1 MANQG
6 LLAQLKPTA
15 NTDTVLYRAPIDA
28 SASTVLT
35 IANDGTG
42 SAYDVAVK
50 DYDQKL
56 TLDAS
61 TYKLHKGDVLTS
73 YYITL
78 NTNLTNNTAVT
89 VGESI
94 TTTDAEKT
102 FKFESFY
109 IPPLTTKF
117 VKAISIR
124 EIPLESVSGTW
135 VVGDTITKGTAPNT
149 ATATVFGIDEGTTID
164 TIYVGPTTLA
174 GTGTE
179 FAAGD
184 SVTGTGGGAG
194 TISASP
200 AITTAQEE
208 FCFSDTAGGTYNMH
222 VGVDQLEL
230 QDDRTF
236 RFDVS
241 DSSMTGRDFKVSETI
256 NGEYGPDGDFS
267 QTADNGTEYTTGKT
281 TNGTAGSSGAY
292 VQYDFSG
299 SVTPDPLYFYDGGT
313 GTASNANYGGA
324 DRSIEMADEYSYTG
338 MYIYDKVG
346 TLVNNTDTFLIDGT
360 TYTITGQVAG
370 AYGYVKDYTGS
381 VLKFIKGINSSDWS
395 GSDTFRDV
403 PKLNT
408 AIRTTATI
416 NSVDVASAAVEA
428 SNYITQGVSNG
439 NNEVDKITSLVVG
452 PGEVLVVKSTTAD
465 NVFSLIG
472 FEDGS
477 TSITTRVFGQ
487 S

>member
-6 LLAQLKPTA
+6 LLAQLKPSA
-15 NTDTVLYRAPIDA
+15 NTDTVLYRAPIDK

-42 SAYDVAVK
+42 SAYDVAIK
-50 DYDQKL
+50 KYDQKL

-61 TYKLHKGDVLTS
+61 TYKLHKGDLLST
-73 YYITL
+73 YFITL
-78 NTNLTNNTAVT
+78 NTNLTNNTAIT
-89 VGESI
+89 VGDTI

-109 IPPLTTKF
+109 IPPLTTKY
-117 VKAISIR
+117 VKAFSIR
-124 EIPLESVSGTW
+124 EIPLESVTGTW
-135 VVGDTITKGTAPNT
+135 VVGDTMTKGTAPNT
-149 ATATVFGIDEGTTID
+149 ATATVYGINID

-174 GTGTE
+174 GTGAE

-194 TISASP
+194 TIAASP

-208 FCFSDTAGGTYNMH
+208 FCFSDTSGGTYNMH
-222 VGVDQLEL
+222 VGTDQLEL
-230 QDDRTF
+230 QDDRTY

-241 DSSMTGRDFKVSETI
+241 DTSMSGRDFKLSTTV
-256 NGEYGPDGDFS
+256 NGEFGPDGDFT

-292 VQYDFSG
+292 VQYTFG
-299 SVTPDPLYFYDGGT
+299 TSVTPDPLYFYDGGT
-313 GTASNANYGGA
+313 GTASNANYGGS
-324 DRSIEMADEYSYTG
+324 DRSIEMADEYTYTG

-346 TLVNNTDTFLIDGT
+346 TLVNSTDGFLIDGV
-360 TYTITGQVAG
+360 TYTITGQTAG
-370 AYGYVKDYTGS
+370 AYGYVQDYTGS
-381 VLKFIKGINSSDWS
+381 VLTFIKGLNSGDFS

-408 AIRTTATI
+408 ALRTVATI
-416 NSVDVASAAVEA
+416 NSVDVASAAVEV
-428 SNYITQGVSNG
+428 SNYIVDGDATG

-452 PGEVLVVKSTTAD
+452 PGEALVVKSTTA
-465 NVFSLIG
+465 NNIFSLIG
-472 FEDGS
+472 FEDS
-477 TSITTRVFGQ
+477 SDSITTRVFGQ

>member
-6 LLAQLKPTA
+6 LLAQLKPSA
-15 NTDTVLYRAPIDA
+15 NTDTVLYRAPIDK

-42 SAYDVAVK
+42 SAYDVAIK
-50 DYDQKL
+50 KYDQKL

-61 TYKLHKGDVLTS
+61 TYKLHKGDLLST
-73 YYITL
+73 YFITL
-78 NTNLTNNTAVT
+78 NTNLTNNTAIT
-89 VGESI
+89 VGDTI

-109 IPPLTTKF
+109 IPPLTTKY
-117 VKAISIR
+117 VKAFSIR
-124 EIPLESVSGTW
+124 EIPLESVTGTW
-135 VVGDTITKGTAPNT
+135 VVGDTMTKGTAPNT
-149 ATATVFGIDEGTTID
+149 ATATVYGINID

-174 GTGTE
+174 GTGAE

-194 TISASP
+194 TISAAP

-208 FCFSDTAGGTYNMH
+208 FCFSDTSGGTYNMH
-222 VGVDQLEL
+222 VGTDQLEL
-230 QDDRTF
+230 QDDRTY

-241 DSSMTGRDFKVSETI
+241 DTSMSGRDFKLSTTV
-256 NGEYGPDGDFS
+256 NGEFGPDGDFT

-281 TNGTAGSSGAY
+281 TNGTAGSGGAY
-292 VQYDFSG
+292 VQYTFG
-299 SVTPDPLYFYDGGT
+299 TSVTPDPLYFYDGGT
-313 GTASNANYGGA
+313 GTASNANYGGS
-324 DRSIEMADEYSYTG
+324 DRSIEMADEYTYTG

-346 TLVNNTDTFLIDGT
+346 TLVNSTDGFLIDGV
-360 TYTITGQVAG
+360 TYTITGQTAG
-370 AYGYVKDYTGS
+370 AYGYVQDYTGS
-381 VLKFIKGINSSDWS
+381 VLTFIKGLNSGDFS

-408 AIRTTATI
+408 ALRTVATI
-416 NSVDVASAAVEA
+416 NSVDVASAAVEV
-428 SNYITQGVSNG
+428 SNYIVDGDATG

-452 PGEVLVVKSTTAD
+452 PGEALVVKSTTA
-465 NVFSLIG
+465 NNIFSLIG
-472 FEDGS
+472 FEDS
-477 TSITTRVFGQ
+477 SDSITTRIFGQ